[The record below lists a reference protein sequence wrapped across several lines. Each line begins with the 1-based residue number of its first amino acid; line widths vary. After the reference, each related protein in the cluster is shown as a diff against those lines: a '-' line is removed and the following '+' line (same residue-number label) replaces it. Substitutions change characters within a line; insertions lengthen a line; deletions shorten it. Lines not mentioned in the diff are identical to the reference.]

1 MSDKAYLKG
10 AAAISAGGIVSKLL
24 GAFYRIPLLSLLG
37 SRGMGVYQM
46 VYPLYCMLLT
56 LSASG
61 LPTGIARAMSSGQC
75 TFAERPAFW
84 LCGFMGAAGWLI
96 MSVLAP
102 VLAAAQGE
110 AEVALCCK
118 ILAPSVFLV
127 SLISVVRGCFQG
139 RGYMLPTAV
148 TEVFEQLVKVLCGIA
163 LCMLR
168 PSPASAVLAVTLSEV
183 CCLALALAMYRSAGG
198 SKVPLGYRP
207 SRYYPCIFK
216 NTAPLALSAM
226 AQPLSQLVESVV
238 VVALLRAASQDA
250 TALWGVFSGC
260 AVTLI
265 SLPASAAYGLAAAAV
280 PRVARAGGHG
290 DAGLA
295 RSRVTKSLLFTLA
308 LALPSAIA
316 LFAFSPFAVSVIFSS
331 LSGGER
337 MLVVRLVKSMCLSAV
352 AMPLVQTSSACLA
365 ALGRAGLG
373 AVTQWS
379 TCLVR
384 VALSAAAVTALSS
397 VTGAAISAN
406 ICNLV
411 AVALN
416 LWYIYGVRGDK
427 NAHNSHRF
435 GNKRR
440 RYDAVG

>member
-1 MSDKAYLKG
+1 MRDKAYLKG
-10 AAAISAGGIVSKLL
+10 AAAISAGGIISKLL

-37 SRGMGVYQM
+37 SRGMGIYQM

-183 CCLALALAMYRSAGG
+183 CCLALALAMYRGAGG

-207 SRYYPCIFK
+207 SRYYPCILK

-226 AQPLSQLVESVV
+226 AQPLSQLAESVV

-280 PRVARAGGHG
+280 PRVARAGGRG
-290 DAGLA
+290 DAELA

-337 MLVVRLVKSMCLSAV
+337 LLVVRLVKAMCLSAV

-416 LWYIYGVRGDK
+416 LWYIYGVRGEK

>member
-1 MSDKAYLKG
+1 MLSGSG
-10 AAAISAGGIVSKLL
+10 ASVEIMEIICACGDVILAVFVVENK
-24 GAFYRIPLLSLLG
+24 RIK
-37 SRGMGVYQM
+37 Y
-46 VYPLYCMLLT
+46 T
-56 LSASG
+56 LSCFVGRTKLVVVAV
-61 LPTGIARAMSSGQC
+61 
-75 TFAERPAFW
+75 
-84 LCGFMGAAGWLI
+84 
-96 MSVLAP
+96 SVNT
-102 VLAAAQGE
+102 V
-110 AEVALCCK
+110 
-118 ILAPSVFLV
+118 
-127 SLISVVRGCFQG
+127 
-139 RGYMLPTAV
+139 
-148 TEVFEQLVKVLCGIA
+148 
-163 LCMLR
+163 
-168 PSPASAVLAVTLSEV
+168 EV
-183 CCLALALAMYRSAGG
+183 CQLA
-198 SKVPLGYRP
+198 
-207 SRYYPCIFK
+207 
-216 NTAPLALSAM
+216 
-226 AQPLSQLVESVV
+226 ESVV

-280 PRVARAGGHG
+280 PRVARAGGRG
-290 DAGLA
+290 DAELA
-295 RSRVTKSLLFTLA
+295 RSRVTKSLLFTLV

-337 MLVVRLVKSMCLSAV
+337 LLVVRLVKAMCLSAV